1 MHNLTITSLA
11 ALGTLVS
18 LVSALALTVP
28 NQAEACGGTFCDS
41 GPQAMPVDQT
51 GENILF
57 VIDGEYVEAHIQI
70 QYDPNTPADKFAW
83 VIPVTALPEFSVGS
97 ELFFDNLLAGS
108 VPTYG
113 FQTSTEICGDNPNG
127 PPQDSGSDPGAGSG
141 LSSGDG
147 EDSAGEEPGP
157 DVLYSSTVGAFDIVV
172 LQDDNVAS
180 LMKWLGDNGYQ
191 QDPKAEPIFEEYLK
205 EGHLFVAFKLANN
218 AEVAEIHPVV
228 LRYKGDESCVPIRL
242 TRIAAKEDMDIRAF
256 FLAPARTIPTNYR
269 HVLVNPLKLDWVNF
283 AGNYKEVV
291 SLAVDAFGAE
301 GNAFVTEYAGPSNVV
316 QQFGIYEQTWNSA
329 AFATAEAIDVVD
341 LLTSQNLMYCYNDFE
356 AFCQYNH
363 PLLTGL
369 LAKYLPVPAGMTDVD
384 FYSCVTCNE
393 AQIDLTA
400 WDPALFSKDL
410 EERIIAPGKHAVD
423 LLNAW
428 PYLTRMYTTISPA
441 EMLEDPIFR
450 QNPNLPEVPAFR
462 QAQALARCDGH
473 GTWTLPD
480 GREVFVP
487 NNAPWPDFDV
497 ELPYEEEVQ
506 QTAIKGAPMT
516 LVNNTAAI
524 NKALDDWNR
533 KMDPVEGQLPPGAD
547 DTDTAT
553 DTDDSGGSGGLGG
566 EDQGCNCNVN
576 NSAGGVLASLGLLGL
591 LALRPSRRRR
601 ARS

>member
-1 MHNLTITSLA
+1 MHRLTLASLLTA
-11 ALGTLVS
+11 TTLA
-18 LVSALALTVP
+18 SALALTIP
-28 NQAEACGGTFCDS
+28 DRAEACGGTFCDS
-41 GPQAMPVDQT
+41 GPNAMPVDQT

-97 ELFFDNLLAGS
+97 QLFFDNLLAGS
-108 VPTYG
+108 VPFYG
-113 FQTSTEICGDNPNG
+113 FQTSQEICGENPNG
-127 PPQDSGSDPGAGSG
+127 PPQDSGADPGVSTGTSTDGAG
-141 LSSGDG
+141 
-147 EDSAGEEPGP
+147 DSAGEDGGP

-191 QDPKAEPIFEEYLK
+191 QDPKAEPIFAEYLE
-205 EGHLFVAFKLANN
+205 EGHLFVAFKLTNN

-242 TRIAAKEDMDIRAF
+242 TRIAADEDMDIRAF
-256 FLAPARTIPTNYR
+256 FLANARTVPTNYR
-269 HVLVNPLKLDWVNF
+269 HVLVNPLRLDWINF
-283 AGNYKEVV
+283 AANYKEVI

-301 GNAFVTEYAGPSNVV
+301 GNAFVTEYAGNSNVV
-316 QQFGIYEQTWNSA
+316 QQFGIHEASWNSA
-329 AFATAEAIDVVD
+329 AFSTAAAVDVVD
-341 LLTSQNLMYCYNDFE
+341 LLSSQGLLYCYNDFDS
-356 AFCQYNH
+356 FCQYNH
-363 PLLTGL
+363 PLLSGL
-369 LAKYLPVPAGMTDVD
+369 LARYLPVPDGMTDAE
-384 FYSCVTCNE
+384 FYSCLSCNE

-410 EERIIAPGKHAVD
+410 EERLIAPGKHAVD
-423 LLNAW
+423 LLNTW

-450 QNPNLPEVPAFR
+450 QNPNLPEVPSLR
-462 QAQALARCDGH
+462 NAQALLRCDGH

-487 NNAPWPDFDV
+487 NNGPWPDFDV

-506 QTAIKGAPMT
+506 QTSIKGAPMT
-516 LVNNTAAI
+516 IVNNTAAI

-533 KMDPVEGQLPPGAD
+533 KMDPVEGQLPPGAEPG
-547 DTDTAT
+547 DTDTDT
-553 DTDDSGGSGGLGG
+553 DTGTGGSSGGLGG
-566 EDQGCNCNVN
+566 DDQGCNCDVN
-576 NSAGGVLASLGLLGL
+576 TGTGGMIASLGLLGL
-591 LALRPSRRRR
+591 LGLRRRR
-601 ARS
+601 G